1 VAPLLFNLGGTRLE
15 IRTTSPRFASWVGVV
30 LAEHRVPPDGVDDPL
45 LSIVVEDGPPR
56 SGGRRF
62 HLLYRRTSTIV
73 RTLQIG
79 TIAKTFLSELDR
91 IGLPLRD
98 DAVHLDGAI
107 VDVRGVAVLVPGSL
121 VPLVSTLGHRAEREG
136 IRLPGHTILTLDE
149 EGRVAPTPR
158 GYRTAGDALSRL
170 AGFYGSPSS
179 IDRATVEHVIEP
191 TVIFQLAGEPNVALR
206 SVSRGLTL
214 HRLATMTMNLPV
226 VGGSA
231 LRRLG
236 ALVGRAQGYETT
248 WAGKL
253 KISDALIR
261 AVENHARHPYVIRRT
276 EDTPWGR

>member
-1 VAPLLFNLGGTRLE
+1 VAPQLFDLDGTRLE
-15 IRTTSPRFASWVGVV
+15 IRTTSPRFAGWVGVV
-30 LAEHRVPPDGVDDPL
+30 LAEHRVPLDGGDDPL
-45 LSIVVEDGPPR
+45 LSIVLEDGPPR

-79 TIAKTFLSELDR
+79 TIARAFLSELDR

-121 VPLVSTLGHRAEREG
+121 VPLIAVLGHRAEREG

-149 EGRVAPTPR
+149 EGRVVPTPR
-158 GYRTAGDALSRL
+158 GYRTPADPLSRL
-170 AGFYGSPSS
+170 AGLYGSVSS
-179 IDRATVEHVIEP
+179 TDRATVEDVVEPPVIL
-191 TVIFQLAGEPNVALR
+191 QLAGEPKVALR

-214 HRLATMTMNLPV
+214 QRLATMTMNLPV

-236 ALVGRAQGYETT
+236 ALVGRAECYETT
-248 WAGKL
+248 WAGRPG
-253 KISDALIR
+253 ISEALIR
-261 AVENHARHPYVIRRT
+261 AVESRPRHPYVIRRT